1 MSNNNF
7 LSLRANLSLNSP
19 LPCGRVV
26 GGRWEYASRKN
37 CLFHYFQM
45 CMYMRRNFTT
55 LSVESLMQL
64 MSLPKRRIYEVT
76 FSRGF
81 NPQDDD
87 HILDLAMLMQRYES
101 SLQGDEI
108 MTASEISEQWKYF
121 TRVLSCL

>member
-1 MSNNNF
+1 MTNNNF
-7 LSLRANLSLNSP
+7 LSLRASLSLNSP
-19 LPCGRVV
+19 LPCGRVRD
-26 GGRWEYASRKN
+26 GQWEYASRKN

-55 LSVESLMQL
+55 LGVESLMQL
-64 MSLPKRRIYEVT
+64 MALPKRRIYEVT

-108 MTASEISEQWKYF
+108 MPLSEILEQWKYF

>member
-1 MSNNNF
+1 
-7 LSLRANLSLNSP
+7 
-19 LPCGRVV
+19 
-26 GGRWEYASRKN
+26 
-37 CLFHYFQM
+37 M

-55 LSVESLMQL
+55 LSVDSLMQL

-81 NPQDDD
+81 NPQDDE